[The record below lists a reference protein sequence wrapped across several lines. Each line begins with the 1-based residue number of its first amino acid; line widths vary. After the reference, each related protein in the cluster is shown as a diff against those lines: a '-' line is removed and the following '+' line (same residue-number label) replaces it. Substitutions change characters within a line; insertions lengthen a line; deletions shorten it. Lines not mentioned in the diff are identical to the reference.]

1 MLGPV
6 DFSQLRPVTLLIA
19 IASVTGVLGFFVG
32 RLSAV
37 YDASPPAR
45 SAVTLSEQLSSRK
58 SFGKA
63 DDDRPT
69 QTVMQSPVDLSPA
82 DRTTAPLP
90 VVLLNPRAADV
101 GKKTSRG
108 LTPEINLKDDRAIP
122 SNGRAINMSET
133 PGVAGLAESTPDGRT
148 FVEDAPKSGTDG
160 ELLVSSNG
168 DESTGDYCGKQ
179 TSSAA
184 NGGSNRS
191 ARGMARISL
200 TTEAHASS
208 VRTCCEDMQAAYSA

>member
-1 MLGPV
+1 MLGPL

-63 DDDRPT
+63 DDERPT

-82 DRTTAPLP
+82 DRTTSAPLP

-108 LTPEINLKDDRAIP
+108 LMPEINLKDDRATP

-133 PGVAGLAESTPDGRT
+133 PGVAGLAESTSDGRT
-148 FVEDAPKSGTDG
+148 FVEDPKSGTDG

-168 DESTGDYCGKQ
+168 DEFVDGRLLRQADVKRCERRFKSFRERDGTYQPHD
-179 TSSAA
+179 
-184 NGGSNRS
+184 GGPRK
-191 ARGMARISL
+191 L
-200 TTEAHASS
+200 CPHLL
-208 VRTCCEDMQAAYSA
+208 